1 MSYVVTIFSLDL
13 MRYPSTHICSFSS
26 PEDRTYR
33 PKACKIHAYSLKIH
47 FTCQQM
53 SCLLI
58 SNANKVAVYDLAY
71 TTQCNESWLMAT
83 SPLIWMT

>member
-13 MRYPSTHICSFSS
+13 MRYPSTHICPFSS
-26 PEDRTYR
+26 PEDCTYR

-53 SCLLI
+53 SYLLI
-58 SNANKVAVYDLAY
+58 SNANKLAVYDLAS

-83 SPLIWMT
+83 SPLTWMT